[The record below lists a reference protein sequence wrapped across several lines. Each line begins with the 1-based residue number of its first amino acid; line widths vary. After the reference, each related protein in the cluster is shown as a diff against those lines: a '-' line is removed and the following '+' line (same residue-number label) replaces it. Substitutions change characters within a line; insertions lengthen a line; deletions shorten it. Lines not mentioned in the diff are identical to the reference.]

1 VERVDLDYARREA
14 DSLQRFF
21 EREGKQD
28 LAEFAAMTRALVAEL
43 AVAREVVEAALLWRD
58 GEDRDQDEIEDKL
71 LKALRPFPRPDQ
83 HDPPATHDQ
92 AGIDQRLRDAG
103 RALNEAVAERIE
115 REGGS

>member
-1 VERVDLDYARREA
+1 VERVDLAHARREA
-14 DSLQRFF
+14 DSLKRFA

-43 AVAREVVEAALLWRD
+43 EDAREVIEAALLWRD
-58 GEDRDQDEIEDKL
+58 GEDLDQDAIEAEL

-92 AGIDQRLRDAG
+92 
-103 RALNEAVAERIE
+103 V
-115 REGGS
+115 GST